1 MTTVFTNGIFDIIH
15 YGHVRLLQYAKS
27 LGDFLVVGINSDYSA
42 ERLKGPT
49 RPIFNLEERKEVLL
63 GLKCVDSVWVF
74 YQDTPEELI
83 KEVRPDILVKGPE
96 AAGLEIPGA
105 SYVRGYGG
113 QVITPDWKVESS
125 TSRIIKSVL
134 TDCAQPLPTQCRLDL
149 ECSEGAK
156 TVQDLENFSL
166 MFNKQPDGYRPVL
179 YKEGKRVTNSFV
191 LSLQY
196 YQPKDKQGCSA

>member
-15 YGHVRLLQYAKS
+15 HGHVRLLQYAKS
-27 LGDFLVVGINSDYSA
+27 LGDFLIVGINSDYSA

-125 TSRIIKSVL
+125 TSRIIKAVL
-134 TDCAQPLPTQCRLDL
+134 TDCAQPLPLQCKLDIDGEHQCRL
-149 ECSEGAK
+149 EEYS
-156 TVQDLENFSL
+156 F

-179 YKEGKRVTNSFV
+179 YKEGKRVTSAY
-191 LSLQY
+191 LISLQHH
-196 YQPKDKQGCSA
+196 QPKDKQGCSA